1 MSTLSGL
8 ISAGGGSTSFP
19 VIFLSKSQTFVP
31 PQDGNVCI
39 HVIGAGGSGSGSRLE
54 TEAGGGGAGGYCRKN
69 SLAVT
74 TSSSFTV
81 VIGAGHVPTS
91 GHSAG
96 GNGGNSTVAGT
107 GLSAT
112 LTANGG
118 TGHPK
123 NNTAGSGAGGTAA
136 NGDVNNTGGAGQAK
150 YGGGAVG
157 ITGTGNQG
165 FVHINSS
172 EGTYLG
178 FGGACDVLGDLW
190 SSSLGQIAGGLPG
203 RGVHSNTTTFDTASS
218 TAGPLSGGG
227 TVKATGHYTY
237 HAGGAA
243 TIGGGGG
250 GCMHNQGNP
259 GYGAI
264 GGRGGD
270 GLVIFQ
276 YIP

>member
-39 HVIGAGGSGSGSRLE
+39 HVIGAGGSGSGSNSK
-54 TEAGGGGAGGYCRKN
+54 TVAGGGGAGGYCKKN

-81 VIGAGHVPTS
+81 VIGAGHVPTA

-96 GNGGNSTVAGT
+96 GDGGNSTVAGT
-107 GLSAT
+107 GLSST

-118 TGHPK
+118 SGCSLTTSG
-123 NNTAGSGAGGTAA
+123 TGAGGTAA

-157 ITGTGNQG
+157 LTGTGNQG
-165 FVHINSS
+165 YVDIDASNA
-172 EGTYLG
+172 TWLG

-203 RGVHSNTTTFDTASS
+203 KGMHSNLTLLDTASAN
-218 TAGPLSGGG
+218 AGPLSGGG
-227 TVKATGHYTY
+227 TVALGGQFTY

-250 GCMHNQGNP
+250 GCSHTQGT
-259 GYGAI
+259 YGAI

>member
-39 HVIGAGGSGSGSRLE
+39 HVIGAGGSGSASRLT
-54 TEAGGGGAGGYCRKN
+54 TEAGGGGAGGYCRLN

-96 GNGGNSTVAGT
+96 GNGGASTVAGT
-107 GLSAT
+107 GLGST

-123 NNTAGSGAGGTAA
+123 NTTANSATGGGAS
-136 NGDVNNTGGAGQAK
+136 NGNVNNTGGAGSAK

-165 FVHINSS
+165 YVDISTS
-172 EGTYLG
+172 GPTWLG

-203 RGVHSNTTTFDTASS
+203 KGIHSNLSLLDTASAN
-218 TAGPLSGGG
+218 AGPLSGGG
-227 TVKATGHYTY
+227 TVQATGQYTY

-250 GCMHNQGNP
+250 GCVHSQGNP
-259 GYGAI
+259 GFGAI

-270 GLVIFQ
+270 GIVIFQ

>member
-1 MSTLSGL
+1 MAITLGG
-8 ISAGGGSTSFP
+8 GGGSPTFP

-31 PQDGNVCI
+31 PQDGNVMI
-39 HVIGAGGSGSGSRLE
+39 HVIGAGGSGSGSNSK
-54 TEAGGGGAGGYCRKN
+54 TVAGGGGAGGYCRKN

-74 TSSSFTV
+74 TSGSFTV
-81 VIGAGHVPTS
+81 VIGAGHVPTA

-107 GLSAT
+107 GLSST

-118 TGHPK
+118 TGHPQ
-123 NNTAGSGAGGTAA
+123 NTTAGSGTGGSAA

-157 ITGTGNQG
+157 LTGTGNQG
-165 FVHINSS
+165 YVDIDSS
-172 EGTYLG
+172 NGTWLG

-203 RGVHSNTTTFDTASS
+203 KGMHSNLTLVDTASAN
-218 TAGPLSGGG
+218 AGPLSGGG
-227 TVKATGHYTY
+227 TVALGGQYTY

-250 GCMHNQGNP
+250 GCSQTQGT
-259 GYGAI
+259 YGAI